1 MTTDLF
7 KQNKKPLTKFTLV
20 KRRDFIQQT
29 SATAALITLGGL
41 GLQSFTSGSKTTK
54 ITILHTNDVHSHI
67 DAFGPDDGR
76 NPNQGGVARRASL
89 IQNIRNEN
97 PNTLLLDAGDIFQG
111 TPYFNY
117 YGGELEFKLMSM
129 LKYDA
134 ATIGNH
140 DFDNGI
146 DGLLAQLP
154 HAKFDFLS
162 ANYDFS
168 NTVLDTFVKPFK
180 TFTKDG
186 IKIGVFGLGIELN
199 GLVDKS
205 MYKETVYLDPVETA
219 QEMTRILK
227 EDQKCDLVIC
237 LSHLGYHYKNAPSKI
252 SDLSLAKATKN
263 IDLIIGGHTHT
274 FLPKP
279 TVTKNSE
286 GKNVL
291 VNQVGCYGIN
301 LGKIDFY
308 FDADKNKAA
317 EGTSILV

>member
-1 MTTDLF
+1 M
-7 KQNKKPLTKFTLV
+7 

-29 SATAALITLGGL
+29 SATVALVTIGGF
-41 GLQSFTSGSKTTK
+41 GLQSFTSTPKTTK

-67 DAFGPDDGR
+67 DAFGPEDGR
-76 NPNQGGVARRASL
+76 NANMGGVARRATL
-89 IQNIRNEN
+89 IEGIRNEN

-117 YGGELEFKLMSM
+117 YGGELEFKLMSK

-146 DGLLAQLP
+146 DGLYAQLP
-154 HAKFDFLS
+154 HAQFQFICS
-162 ANYDFS
+162 NYDFS
-168 NTVLDTFVKPFK
+168 NTLMNTHVKPYNIYN
-180 TFTKDG
+180 KDG

-199 GLVDKS
+199 GLVDPA
-205 MYKETVYLDPVETA
+205 MYKETKYLDPVEIS

-227 EDQKCDLVIC
+227 TEEKCDLIIC
-237 LSHLGYHYKNAPSKI
+237 LSHLGYSYKTDLDKI
-252 SDLSLAKATKN
+252 SDIKLAAMTKD

-279 TVTKNSE
+279 TVVKNSE
-286 GKNVL
+286 GKNML

-308 FDADKNKAA
+308 FDANKNKSAN
-317 EGTSILV
+317 GTSIIV

>member
-1 MTTDLF
+1 M
-7 KQNKKPLTKFTLV
+7 
-20 KRRDFIQQT
+20 KRRHFIQQ
-29 SATAALITLGGL
+29 SAAGMALATLGGL
-41 GLQSFTSGSKTTK
+41 SLQSFSSKTTKK

-67 DAFGPDDGR
+67 DPFGPDDGR
-76 NPNQGGVARRASL
+76 NANKGGVARRATLVNS
-89 IQNIRNEN
+89 IRKEN

-129 LKYDA
+129 LNYDL

-146 DGLLAQLP
+146 DGLYAQLP
-154 HAKFDFLS
+154 HAKFEFVS

-168 NTVLDTFVKPFK
+168 NTIMDTHVKPYKIFI
-180 TFTKDG
+180 KDG
-186 IKIGVFGLGIELN
+186 IKVGVFGLGIELN
-199 GLVDKS
+199 GLVNKN
-205 MYKETVYLDPVETA
+205 MYKETVYNDPIDVA
-219 QEMTRILK
+219 QDMSRILK
-227 EDQKCDLVIC
+227 DEHACDLIIC
-237 LSHLGYHYKNAPSKI
+237 LSHIGYYYKNSPNRVC
-252 SDLSLAKATKN
+252 DLNLARATKD

-279 TVTKNSE
+279 TIEKNSA

-291 VNQVGCYGIN
+291 VNQVGCYGLY

-308 FDADKNKAA
+308 FEPGKEVISDGA
-317 EGTSILV
+317 SIIV